1 MRDEKKLITRCQNG
15 DIQAFRQLVERYED
29 RIYALA
35 CSIVGNQEAAKDV
48 AQETFVRAYKAL
60 STFEGKSSF
69 YTWLYRIATNVC
81 LNAAQ
86 KESRRIDNVSLDGL
100 QEKQGISPERFFGTE
115 EPSNDMERID
125 LRQQI
130 DKVLN
135 HLSPDH
141 RAVVVLKDIEDLSQ
155 EEIADTLN
163 VSVGTVKSRLSR
175 ARAQLRDLLLPLYTE
190 WTGRDTH
197 E

>member
-1 MRDEKKLITRCQNG
+1 MQDEQKLITRCQNG
-15 DIQAFRQLVERYED
+15 EIQAFRELVERYED

-35 CSIVGNQEAAKDV
+35 CSIVGNPEAAKDV
-48 AQETFVRAYKAL
+48 AQEAFVRAYKAL
-60 STFEGKSSF
+60 DKFEGKSSF
-69 YTWLYRIATNVC
+69 YTWLYHIATNVC

-86 KESRRIDNVSLDGL
+86 KEQRRIDSVSLDGL
-100 QEKQGISPERFFGTE
+100 QEKHDVSTERFFAIE
-115 EPSNDMERID
+115 EPENDFERID

-130 DKVLN
+130 DKVLD

-163 VSVGTVKSRLSR
+163 ISIGTVKSRLSR
-175 ARAQLRDLLLPLYTE
+175 ARVQLRDLLLPLYTE
-190 WTGRDTH
+190 WTGKDTL
-197 E
+197 

>member
-1 MRDEKKLITRCQNG
+1 MHDEQKLIKRCQNG
-15 DIQAFRQLVERYED
+15 DIQAFRALVERYED

-35 CSIVGNQEAAKDV
+35 CSITGNPETAKDAAQEA
-48 AQETFVRAYKAL
+48 FVRAYKAL
-60 STFEGKSSF
+60 KNFEGKSSF

-86 KESRRIDNVSLDGL
+86 KETRRLDSVSLDGL
-100 QEKQGISPERFFGTE
+100 QEKQEISPERFFGTE
-115 EPSNDMERID
+115 APENDIERID

-155 EEIADTLN
+155 EEIADTLGI
-163 VSVGTVKSRLSR
+163 SVGTVKSRLSR
-175 ARAQLRDLLLPLYTE
+175 ARAHLKDLLMPFYTE
-190 WTGRDTH
+190 WIGRDTL
-197 E
+197 

>member
-1 MRDEKKLITRCQNG
+1 MRDEQKLITRCQNG
-15 DIQAFRQLVERYED
+15 DIQAFRELVERYED

-35 CSIVGNQEAAKDV
+35 CSIVGDPEAAKDV
-48 AQETFVRAYKAL
+48 AQEAFIRAYKAL
-60 STFEGKSSF
+60 NRFEGKSSF

-86 KESRRIDNVSLDGL
+86 KEQRRIDSVSLDGL
-100 QEKQGISPERFFGTE
+100 QEKHDISAERFFATE
-115 EPSNDMERID
+115 APENDIERID

-130 DKVLN
+130 DKVLE

-155 EEIADTLN
+155 EEIADTLG
-163 VSVGTVKSRLSR
+163 VSVGTIKSRLSR
-175 ARAQLRDLLLPLYTE
+175 ARAHLRDLLLPLYTE
-190 WTGRDTH
+190 WTGKDTI
-197 E
+197 

>member
-1 MRDEKKLITRCQNG
+1 MHDEQKLISRCQNG
-15 DIQAFRQLVERYED
+15 DIQAFRELVERYED

-35 CSIVGNQEAAKDV
+35 CSIVSNPEAAKDV
-48 AQETFVRAYKAL
+48 AQEAFVRAYKAL
-60 STFEGKSSF
+60 NSFEGNSSF

-86 KESRRIDNVSLDGL
+86 KEKRRIDRVSLDEL
-100 QEKQGISPERFFGTE
+100 QEKPDVSSERFFGTE
-115 EPSNDMERID
+115 EPENDMERID

-155 EEIADTLN
+155 EEIAETLG
-163 VSVGTVKSRLSR
+163 VSIGTVKSRLSR
-175 ARAQLRDLLLPLYTE
+175 ARAHLKDLLLPLYTE
-190 WTGRDTH
+190 WTGRNTV
-197 E
+197 